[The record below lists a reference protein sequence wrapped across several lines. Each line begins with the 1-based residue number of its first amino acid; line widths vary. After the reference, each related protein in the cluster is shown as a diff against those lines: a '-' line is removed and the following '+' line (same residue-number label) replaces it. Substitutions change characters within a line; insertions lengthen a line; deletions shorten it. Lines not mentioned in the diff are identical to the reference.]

1 MQQPLPMHQA
11 FAKYIDHTILRPT
24 ASLAA
29 ITQCCE
35 EALKYGFRTVCVNG
49 CHVELSHRLL
59 DGSSV
64 SVAAVVGFPLGA
76 GTTTSKVFEAEACI
90 GAGAK
95 ELDVVVNLG
104 WIKSR
109 EFDWVQRELE
119 SIRNLNADTVLKL
132 ILETCFLEDEE
143 KRTACTLA
151 KESGWDFV
159 KTSTGF
165 GPGGASLAD
174 VKLMREVAGSQMQ
187 VKASGGVRDLGFALD
202 LIAAGADR
210 LGSSSGVTLIQS
222 FNALKK

>member
-1 MQQPLPMHQA
+1 M
-11 FAKYIDHTILRPT
+11 
-24 ASLAA
+24 
-29 ITQCCE
+29 
-35 EALKYGFRTVCVNG
+35 
-49 CHVELSHRLL
+49 
-59 DGSSV
+59 
-64 SVAAVVGFPLGA
+64 
-76 GTTTSKVFEAEACI
+76 
-90 GAGAK
+90 
-95 ELDVVVNLG
+95 NLG
-104 WIKSR
+104 WIKSG

-119 SIRNLNADTVLKL
+119 SIRTLNSDTVLKL

-165 GPGGASLAD
+165 GPGGATLAD

-210 LGSSSGVTLIQS
+210 LGTSSGVTLIQS